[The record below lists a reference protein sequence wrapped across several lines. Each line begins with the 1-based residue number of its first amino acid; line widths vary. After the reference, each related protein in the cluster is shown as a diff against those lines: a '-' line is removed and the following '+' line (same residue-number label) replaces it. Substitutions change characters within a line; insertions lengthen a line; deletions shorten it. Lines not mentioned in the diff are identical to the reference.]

1 LALLVWICSAGI
13 VIAVYDFSVARKL
26 ANTEGGIHLRFDW
39 QTLRSLAMTS
49 LPLGFVSAIASF
61 NTNIPRYTIEHVL
74 SVSELGVFA
83 SVAYPVTAATIIANS
98 LGQSALA
105 RLSRLFVERRLKEF
119 VQLVM
124 KLVAFG
130 AGLATLAVVV
140 VLTCGNRLLTVI
152 YTPEY
157 AKQGNLFALLAV
169 TAGLNAIACFLTYAL
184 TAARQF
190 RVQFPISLFCL
201 LSTFALSVILVPR
214 FKLIGAAC
222 ALLIS
227 ALILIMS
234 TGAIL
239 GRVLME
245 TDRANQKQVQPA
257 I

>member
-1 LALLVWICSAGI
+1 
-13 VIAVYDFSVARKL
+13 
-26 ANTEGGIHLRFDW
+26 
-39 QTLRSLAMTS
+39 M
-49 LPLGFVSAIASF
+49 P
-61 NTNIPRYTIEHVL
+61 
-74 SVSELGVFA
+74 
-83 SVAYPVTAATIIANS
+83 
-98 LGQSALA
+98 
-105 RLSRLFVERRLKEF
+105 
-119 VQLVM
+119 
-124 KLVAFG
+124 
-130 AGLATLAVVV
+130 GLATLAVVV